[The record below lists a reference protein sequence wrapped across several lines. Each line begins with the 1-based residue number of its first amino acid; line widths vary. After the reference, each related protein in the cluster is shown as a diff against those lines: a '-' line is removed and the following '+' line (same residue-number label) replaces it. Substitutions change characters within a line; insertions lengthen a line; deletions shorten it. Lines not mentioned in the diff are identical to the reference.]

1 VLVLVLVLVLDR
13 KPLGITDHNGRL
25 TIAGLVQAEK
35 TARQFF
41 AYEYESADTRVWV
54 EGVEGG
60 A

>member
-1 VLVLVLVLVLDR
+1 M
-13 KPLGITDHNGRL
+13 TDHNGRL